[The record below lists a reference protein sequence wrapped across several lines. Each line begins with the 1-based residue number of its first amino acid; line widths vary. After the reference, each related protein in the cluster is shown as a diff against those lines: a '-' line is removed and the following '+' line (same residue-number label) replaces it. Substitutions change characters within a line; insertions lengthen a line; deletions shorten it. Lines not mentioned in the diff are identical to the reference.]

1 MLSLTDITKTF
12 PGVKALQGVSLD
24 VQPGE
29 IHALAG
35 ENGAGKSTLTRVI
48 AGVHTPTEGT
58 MSFAGRPVAWTSPR
72 EATAAGIHVIYQ
84 EFNLFP
90 HLSAAENIYIGHERR
105 NALGFV
111 DHRRTRRD
119 AAEIL
124 KRLGVTIDPEALVNE
139 LSVADQQMVEIA
151 RALVHDVKLLILD
164 EPTAVISGREVDL
177 LFDRLHAL
185 KREGRRHRLH
195 LASPGRDLRP
205 LRPGVRS
212 QGRTPRRDANPSPTS
227 TGDTLVSLMV
237 GRDMHELF
245 PPRRPARSDSPVVL
259 EAQGINVPGRVRG
272 AGLTLKAGTITGLSG
287 MVGSG
292 RTELALA
299 MFGVL
304 PMGGGSVTVD
314 GTRFTSMTPARAIAL
329 GIGLVTEDRKAQ
341 GLAMLL
347 DVAANVTASTLDQ
360 VSSRGFL
367 DRRRE
372 TAIAEAAIQS
382 YRVACR
388 GPSQP
393 VALMSGGNQ
402 QKVIVARWARTS
414 RRVLIL
420 DEPTRGV
427 DVGAKMEIY
436 RIMQALADEG
446 LAILMISSELPEIV
460 GMSDRVVVMREGEIS
475 GVLERDEIEEAA
487 IVTLATHREAA

>member
-1 MLSLTDITKTF
+1 
-12 PGVKALQGVSLD
+12 
-24 VQPGE
+24 
-29 IHALAG
+29 
-35 ENGAGKSTLTRVI
+35 
-48 AGVHTPTEGT
+48 
-58 MSFAGRPVAWTSPR
+58 
-72 EATAAGIHVIYQ
+72 
-84 EFNLFP
+84 
-90 HLSAAENIYIGHERR
+90 
-105 NALGFV
+105 
-111 DHRRTRRD
+111 
-119 AAEIL
+119 
-124 KRLGVTIDPEALVNE
+124 
-139 LSVADQQMVEIA
+139 
-151 RALVHDVKLLILD
+151 
-164 EPTAVISGREVDL
+164 
-177 LFDRLHAL
+177 
-185 KREGRRHRLH
+185 
-195 LASPGRDLRP
+195 
-205 LRPGVRS
+205 
-212 QGRTPRRDANPSPTS
+212 
-227 TGDTLVSLMV
+227 MV
-237 GRDMHELF
+237 GRDMRELF
-245 PPRRPARSDSPVVL
+245 PPRRPARADAPTVL
-259 EAQGINVPGRVRG
+259 EAQGITVAGRVRG
-272 AGLTLKAGTITGLSG
+272 AGLALKAGTITGLSG

-360 VSSRGFL
+360 VSRCGLL

-372 TAIAEAAIQS
+372 TAIAAKPRSSPIAI
-382 YRVACR
+382 ACR

-436 RIMQALADEG
+436 RIMQALADQG
-446 LAILMISSELPEIV
+446 LAILMISLGTARDRRHV
-460 GMSDRVVVMREGEIS
+460 GPRGGDARG
-475 GVLERDEIEEAA
+475 RDQRRARS
-487 IVTLATHREAA
+487 ATRSTRPPS

>member
-185 KREGRRHRLH
+185 KREGVAIVYISHRLEEIFAH
-195 LASPGRDLRP
+195 CDRVSVLKDGRH
-205 LRPGVRS
+205 VAT
-212 QGRTPRRDANPSPTS
+212 RTVADIDRDM
-227 TGDTLVSLMV
+227 LVSLMV

-245 PPRRPARSDSPVVL
+245 PPRRPARSNAPVVL

-367 DRRRE
+367 DRHRE

-388 GPSQP
+388 EPSQP

-475 GVLERDEIEEAA
+475 GVLEPDEIDEAA

>member
-1 MLSLTDITKTF
+1 MLTLTDIGMIF

-24 VQPGE
+24 VKAGE

-35 ENGAGKSTLTRVI
+35 ENGAGKSTLTRIV
-48 AGVHTPTEGT
+48 AGVFAPSEGAIG
-58 MSFAGRPVAWTSPR
+58 FEGKPVAWASPR
-72 EATAAGIHVIYQ
+72 EAAAAGIHVIYQ

-90 HLSAAENIYIGHERR
+90 HLTAAENIYIGHERC
-105 NALGFV
+105 NTLGLV

-124 KRLGVTIDPEALVNE
+124 KRLGVAIDPDALVAE

-177 LFDRLHAL
+177 LFERLHAL
-185 KREGRRHRLH
+185 KNSGVAIIYISHRLEEIFAH
-195 LASPGRDLRP
+195 CDRVSVLKDGRHVATHAVARLDR
-205 LRPGVRS
+205 
-212 QGRTPRRDANPSPTS
+212 N
-227 TGDTLVSLMV
+227 TLVSLMV
-237 GRDMHELF
+237 GRDMRELF
-245 PPRRPARSDSPVVL
+245 PQRREVRPDAPTVLQAR
-259 EAQGINVPGRVRG
+259 EITVPGRVRR
-272 AGLTLKAGTITGLSG
+272 ASLDLKAGTITGLSG

-299 MFGVL
+299 IFGAL
-304 PMGGGSVTVD
+304 PMGGGSVTLD
-314 GTRFTSMTPARAIAL
+314 GETFTAMTPARAIAL

-347 DVAANVTASTLDQ
+347 DVAANVSASTLDQ
-360 VSSRGFL
+360 ISRGGML
-367 DRRRE
+367 DRTRE
-372 TAIAEAAIQS
+372 TAAADEAIRS
-382 YRVACR
+382 YRIACR

-414 RRVLIL
+414 RRVLIV

-427 DVGAKMEIY
+427 DVGAKVEIY
-436 RIMQALADEG
+436 RIMQALADQG
-446 LAILMISSELPEIV
+446 LAILMISSELSEIV

-475 GVLERDEIEEAA
+475 GVLERDQIDEAA

>member
-1 MLSLTDITKTF
+1 MLTLTDISKSF
-12 PGVKALQGVSLD
+12 PGVKALQDVSFD
-24 VQPGE
+24 VRAGE

-48 AGVHTPTEGT
+48 AGVHQPTTGSVAFEGK
-58 MSFAGRPVAWTSPR
+58 PVAWTSPR
-72 EATAAGIHVIYQ
+72 DATAAGIHVIYQ

-90 HLSAAENIYIGHERR
+90 HLSAAENIFLGHERR
-105 NALGFV
+105 NALGLV

-119 AAEIL
+119 AAAIL
-124 KRLGVTIDPEALVNE
+124 QRLGVSIDPEALVNE

-177 LFDRLHAL
+177 LFERLHAL
-185 KREGRRHRLH
+185 KRAGVAIVYISHRLEEIFAH
-195 LASPGRDLRP
+195 CDRVSVLKDGRHVATRAVAEIDR
-205 LRPGVRS
+205 
-212 QGRTPRRDANPSPTS
+212 
-227 TGDTLVSLMV
+227 DTLVSLMV
-237 GRDMHELF
+237 GRDMRELF
-245 PPRRPARSDSPVVL
+245 PPRRPARPEAPTVL
-259 EAQGINVPGRVRG
+259 RASGITVPGRVRG
-272 AGLTLKAGTITGLSG
+272 AGIELKAGTITGLSG

-299 MFGVL
+299 IFGAL
-304 PMGGGSVTVD
+304 PMGGGSVAID
-314 GTRFTSMTPARAIAL
+314 GESFTSLTPARAIAL

-360 VSSRGFL
+360 VSRGGFL
-367 DRRRE
+367 DRGRE
-372 TAIAEAAIQS
+372 REAADAAIAS
-382 YRVACR
+382 YQIACR
-388 GPSQP
+388 GPAQP

-402 QKVIVARWARTS
+402 QKVVVARWARTS

-436 RIMQALADEG
+436 RIMQSLADQG

-475 GVLERDEIEEAA
+475 GVLEGDAIDEAA
-487 IVTLATHREAA
+487 IVTLATHRDAA

>member
-1 MLSLTDITKTF
+1 MLALQDISKTF
-12 PGVKALQGVSLD
+12 PGVKALQSVSFN
-24 VQPGE
+24 VNAGE

-35 ENGAGKSTLTRVI
+35 ENGAGKSTLTRCI
-48 AGVHTPTEGT
+48 AGVFPPSEGAIT
-58 MSFAGRPVAWTSPR
+58 FEGKPVAWASPR
-72 EATAAGIHVIYQ
+72 EATVAGIHVIYQ

-105 NALGFV
+105 NALGLV
-111 DHRRTRRD
+111 DRRRTRRE

-124 KRLGVTIDPEALVNE
+124 RRLGVTIDPEALVTE

-177 LFDRLHAL
+177 LFERLHAL
-185 KREGRRHRLH
+185 KKGGVAIIYISHRLEEIFAH
-195 LASPGRDLRP
+195 CDRVSVLKDGRHVATRRVADLD
-205 LRPGVRS
+205 
-212 QGRTPRRDANPSPTS
+212 RDA
-227 TGDTLVSLMV
+227 LVSLMV

-245 PPRRPARSDSPVVL
+245 PPRRPARPGAATVL
-259 EAQGINVPGRVRG
+259 EANNITVPGRVRG
-272 AGLTLKAGTITGLSG
+272 ASLELRAGTITGLAG

-299 MFGVL
+299 IFGAL
-304 PMGGGSVTVD
+304 PMGGGSVRLD
-314 GTRFTSMTPARAIAL
+314 GETFTSMTPARAIAL
-329 GIGLVTEDRKAQ
+329 GIGLVTEDRKNQ

-347 DVAANVTASTLDQ
+347 DVAVNISASTLDQ
-360 VSSRGFL
+360 ISHGGLL
-367 DRRRE
+367 DRGQE
-372 TAIAEAAIQS
+372 KSVAQDAIRDYQI
-382 YRVACR
+382 ACR
-388 GPSQP
+388 GPAQP

-402 QKVIVARWARTS
+402 QKVVVARWARTS

-427 DVGAKMEIY
+427 DVGAKAEIY

-460 GMSDRVVVMREGEIS
+460 GMSDRVVVMREGQVS
-475 GVLERDEIEEAA
+475 GVLERDQIEEAA
-487 IVTLATHREAA
+487 IVTLATHRDAA

>member
-1 MLSLTDITKTF
+1 MLSLNNITKTF
-12 PGVKALQGVSLD
+12 PGVKALEGVSLD
-24 VQPGE
+24 VKAGE

-48 AGVHTPTEGT
+48 AGVHAPTGGT
-58 MSFAGRPVAWTSPR
+58 MSFADRAVAWASPR

-105 NALGFV
+105 NGLGFV

-119 AAEIL
+119 AADIL
-124 KRLGVTIDPEALVNE
+124 KRLGVTIDPDARVNE

-185 KREGRRHRLH
+185 KQDGVAVVYISHRLEEIFAH
-195 LASPGRDLRP
+195 CDRVSVLKDGRH
-205 LRPGVRS
+205 VA
-212 QGRTPRRDANPSPTS
+212 TRRVADIDR
-227 TGDTLVSLMV
+227 DTLVSLMV
-237 GRDMHELF
+237 GRDMRELF
-245 PPRRPARSDSPVVL
+245 PPRRPARPTAPVVL
-259 EAQGINVPGRVRG
+259 EARNINVPGRVRG
-272 AGLTLKAGTITGLSG
+272 AGLDLRAGTITGLSG

-299 MFGVL
+299 IFGVL
-304 PMGGGSVTVD
+304 PMGGGAVVVE
-314 GTRFTSMTPARAIAL
+314 GTPFTAMTPARAIAL

-360 VSSRGFL
+360 VSRRGLL
-367 DRRRE
+367 DRGRE

-382 YRVACR
+382 YRIACR
-388 GPSQP
+388 GASQP

-402 QKVIVARWARTS
+402 QKVVVARWARTS

-436 RIMQALADEG
+436 RIMQSLADEG

-475 GVLERDEIEEAA
+475 GVLEGEEIDEAA
-487 IVTLATHREAA
+487 IVTLATHRDAA

>member
-1 MLSLTDITKTF
+1 MLSLTDISKTF

-24 VQPGE
+24 VRPGE

-48 AGVHTPTEGT
+48 AGVHTPTTGT
-58 MSFAGRPVAWTSPR
+58 MTFAGRPVAWASPR
-72 EATAAGIHVIYQ
+72 DATAAGIHVIYQ

-119 AAEIL
+119 AGEIL
-124 KRLGVTIDPEALVNE
+124 KRLGVTIDPDALVDE

-164 EPTAVISGREVDL
+164 EPTAVISGREVEL

-185 KREGRRHRLH
+185 KRDGVAIVYISHRLEEIFSH
-195 LASPGRDLRP
+195 CDRVSVLKDGRH
-205 LRPGVRS
+205 VATRS
-212 QGRTPRRDANPSPTS
+212 VSEIDR
-227 TGDTLVSLMV
+227 DTLVSLMV

-245 PPRRPARSDSPVVL
+245 PPRRPARAAAPTVL
-259 EAQGINVPGRVRG
+259 EARGITVPGRLRG
-272 AGLTLKAGTITGLSG
+272 AGLDLKAGTITGLSG

-299 MFGVL
+299 IFGVL

-314 GTRFTSMTPARAIAL
+314 GTTFASMTPARAIAL

-360 VSSRGFL
+360 VSRRGFL

-436 RIMQALADEG
+436 RIMQGLADEG

-475 GVLERDEIEEAA
+475 GVLERDEIDEAA
-487 IVTLATHREAA
+487 IVTLATHRDAA

>member
-1 MLSLTDITKTF
+1 M
-12 PGVKALQGVSLD
+12 
-24 VQPGE
+24 
-29 IHALAG
+29 
-35 ENGAGKSTLTRVI
+35 
-48 AGVHTPTEGT
+48 
-58 MSFAGRPVAWTSPR
+58 
-72 EATAAGIHVIYQ
+72 
-84 EFNLFP
+84 
-90 HLSAAENIYIGHERR
+90 
-105 NALGFV
+105 
-111 DHRRTRRD
+111 
-119 AAEIL
+119 
-124 KRLGVTIDPEALVNE
+124 
-139 LSVADQQMVEIA
+139 
-151 RALVHDVKLLILD
+151 
-164 EPTAVISGREVDL
+164 
-177 LFDRLHAL
+177 
-185 KREGRRHRLH
+185 
-195 LASPGRDLRP
+195 
-205 LRPGVRS
+205 
-212 QGRTPRRDANPSPTS
+212 
-227 TGDTLVSLMV
+227 
-237 GRDMHELF
+237 
-245 PPRRPARSDSPVVL
+245 
-259 EAQGINVPGRVRG
+259 RG

-372 TAIAEAAIQS
+372 IAIAEAAIQS

-475 GVLERDEIEEAA
+475 GVLERDEIDEAA
-487 IVTLATHREAA
+487 IVTLATHRDAA